1 METDVSIEELERAI
15 QHLSASRWREVLRF
29 IEFLEF
35 GDEDETAHL
44 WRAVEVHQAYRA
56 AHSDEQPEVYES
68 GEDFLR
74 ATEAPADTV
83 SRHSSFH

>member
-1 METDVSIEELERAI
+1 MQTDVTIEELERAI
-15 QHLSASRWREVLRF
+15 RHLAPSRRREVLQF

-35 GDEDETAHL
+35 RDEDETADL

-56 AHSDEQPEVYES
+56 AHPDEQPDVYES

-74 ATEAPADTV
+74 ATEEL
-83 SRHSSFH
+83 